1 MPINQPPSLIA
12 SPIELAANSRT
23 AIFTTRVRDHARAA
37 PVTAT
42 LSDSC
47 GAVVT
52 KIKNHGASAAL
63 ILNAEGR
70 IAGILTEQDIVRRLA
85 FLAAPETPAHDVMT
99 TPVMTISGDDYLYHA
114 IARMR
119 RHGLRHMP
127 VIDSEGRAEGMLNL
141 ADALGA
147 AAAGM
152 LSQIDRLSQ
161 DESLPGLRAVKAAQ
175 VALADDMFADN
186 VATPDIQA
194 VLTHVNNDIYR
205 RITTRRIDEMSSEP
219 WGPPPVEFCVIVMGS
234 GGRGESFLCPDQD
247 NGFILD
253 DYPDSEH
260 TRIDGYFIELA
271 TRMTR
276 DLDAVGIPFCKG
288 HVMATNPL
296 WRKTISQWRDQ
307 ISLWRRRRTVTALRL
322 SDIFLDFHAVCGA
335 VDLAAALRAHVT
347 DQMRQSPVFLRD
359 MQADDIEHGVALGW
373 PGRFLGGLFGRFVT
387 EKNDPAHLG
396 AINLKHTGTLPLVEA
411 VRLLA
416 LREGIPETA
425 TRERLAGLRQRKLID
440 ADEADYLIDAF
451 DHITKLLLR
460 RQIED
465 FKAGDPV
472 SNYVHPK
479 TLTARERDL
488 LVGSFKAIKRL
499 RDRVQSDFTGN
510 VF

>member
-1 MPINQPPSLIA
+1 MSTNRPPIDPEA
-12 SPIELAANSRT
+12 TSRT
-23 AIFTTRVRDHARAA
+23 AIFTKRVRDHARAA

-47 GAVVT
+47 GAVVASMT
-52 KIKNHGASAAL
+52 KHGASAAL
-63 ILNAEGR
+63 ILTAEGR

-85 FLAAPETPAHDVMT
+85 FQGAPETPARKIMT
-99 TPVMTISGDDYLYHA
+99 APVMTISGDDYLYHA

-127 VIDSEGRAEGMLNL
+127 VIDGEGRAEGMLNL

-147 AAAGM
+147 ATAGT
-152 LSQIDRLSQ
+152 LIQIDRLSQ
-161 DESLPGLRAVKAAQ
+161 DESLAGLRAVKAAQ
-175 VALADDMFADN
+175 VALADDLFADN
-186 VATPDIQA
+186 VAAPDIQA

-205 RITTRRIDEMSSEP
+205 RIATRRIDEMSSES
-219 WGPPPVEFCVIVMGS
+219 WGPPPVDFCVIVMGS
-234 GGRGESFLCPDQD
+234 GGRGESFLYPDQD

-260 TRIDGYFIELA
+260 TKIDGYFIELA
-271 TRMTR
+271 MRMTQ
-276 DLDAVGIPFCKG
+276 DLDAVGIPLCKG

-307 ISLWRRRRTVTALRL
+307 ISLWRRRRTVVALRL
-322 SDIFLDFHAVCGA
+322 SDIFLDFRAVSGA
-335 VDLAAALRAHVT
+335 VDLAAALRTHVT

-359 MQADDIEHGVALGW
+359 MQADDAEHGVALGW
-373 PGRFLGGLFGRFVT
+373 PGRVLGGLFGRFVT
-387 EKNDPAHLG
+387 EKDDPAHRG

-416 LREGIPETA
+416 LREGVPETS
-425 TRERLAGLRQRKLID
+425 TRARLVALRQRNLID
-440 ADEADYLIDAF
+440 ADETDYLISAF
-451 DHITKLLLR
+451 DHVTTLLLR
-460 RQIED
+460 RQIAD

-472 SNYVHPK
+472 GNYVHPD
-479 TLTARERDL
+479 TLTARERDQ
-488 LVGSFKAIKRL
+488 LVESFKAIRRL
-499 RDRVQSDFTGN
+499 RERVASDFTGA